1 MSIEFSSPKSV
12 EREAEELVYLMFIDL
27 LHDIEGGT
35 IKGVSL
41 KNVLSFFTG
50 AEDIPLTGYD
60 TTPTLMFDHTSNPFI
75 TASTCAVQLTLPTIH
90 SDDQAVFD
98 EKVIYALRHHG
109 GFGLV

>member
-1 MSIEFSSPKSV
+1 MCSHCKRLYRRQNQRSV
-12 EREAEELVYLMFIDL
+12 VEEC
-27 LHDIEGGT
+27 
-35 IKGVSL
+35 K
-41 KNVLSFFTG
+41 SFFTG

>member
-1 MSIEFSSPKSV
+1 MCSHCKRLYRRHNQRSV
-12 EREAEELVYLMFIDL
+12 VEECIVIFHY
-27 LHDIEGGT
+27 
-35 IKGVSL
+35 
-41 KNVLSFFTG
+41 
-50 AEDIPLTGYD
+50 IPLTGYD

>member
-1 MSIEFSSPKSV
+1 M
-12 EREAEELVYLMFIDL
+12 
-27 LHDIEGGT
+27 
-35 IKGVSL
+35 SL
-41 KNVLSFFTG
+41 KNVLPFFTG